1 MSEKSAKLF
10 VANIEYTI
18 SEDELYAL
26 FSDAGE
32 VVSLYLPR
40 DRQTN
45 RPRGFAFVEM
55 GSIDQAEAAISKLH
69 NADIRGR
76 LMAVQFQRPGDSKP
90 GGGGPR
96 GGGFGGSA
104 PTRSQ
109 QYGDSSTPQGW

>member
-1 MSEKSAKLF
+1 MSDATQKSPKLF

-26 FSDAGE
+26 FADAGE

-40 DRQTN
+40 DKQTN

-55 GSIDQAEAAISKLH
+55 GSEDQAEAAISKLH

-76 LMAVQFQRPGDSKP
+76 LMAVQFQRPQQ
-90 GGGGPR
+90 GGGGR
-96 GGGFGGSA
+96 GPSHGSHS
-104 PTRSQ
+104 SQ
-109 QYGDSSTPQGW
+109 GPAYQAQDPYQGW